1 MRSGLVCAANPG
13 KKDGT
18 GTDAEFNTPNGVCMA
33 NNGRLAFV
41 VEGSALAATGSVR
54 QIVVATGAVTRVAG
68 IGGAGS
74 PLDGIGYNNRFYY
87 PKACA
92 ATADGSIVYVIEAAT
107 NHNRLRK
114 VVVDTKVV
122 TTVAGVLS
130 STAPSTVDGQGTN
143 AQFNIPT
150 GIALGDDASM
160 AYIADFDGNT
170 IRQVELA
177 SGTVTTFAG
186 SGNDGYADGVGTVAE
201 FDQPTGI
208 AFSASSATSA
218 SPSGVLYVTDANNYR
233 VRRIDVATR
242 QVTTVTGLGTSGN
255 DDGDDTVAT
264 FKTIAGIAVSA
275 DGNSLL
281 VADKGSHRIR
291 QILLRGLVPFPPGSP
306 PPPLPPPPPSIFPF
320 SAMLTRP
327 GYCDGFQGGNVPNGW
342 GWALLKSDGYITR
355 PGGGATSDTND
366 PKYYNPSNGIDLWG
380 WEAPTDG
387 GWTRIYEN
395 NAAWV
400 ATKPDGTMDCFG
412 ASQFGV
418 NGCPSSTA
426 VLPDYPKPISFVFS
440 GLSGFCARKRHAQ
453 TQLEPL
459 ICTSMPDSMSD
470 VHVVQH
476 CAPSPCP
483 LHCLV
488 YNDTSVYCWTQG
500 KMANSP
506 SGTGWLTIV
515 ARAAC
520 YAALNVDGSIHS
532 WHNTGTAVNAVCN
545 DAPPTGEHF
554 VAIWAS
560 GSSGFVALSRNGTLA
575 CWNGIETSNTY
586 STADERQCPTGDG
599 YIAVKESQK
608 SFCALRFDGG
618 VHCWSTL
625 VAHIGLHYTSKHNY
639 PFPADKGY
647 VSLYANQQ
655 AWAGLKADGSVKTW
669 GDGSPQGGGGS
680 TGFGG
685 GDAGADALTDVKRI
699 YTGRS
704 AFVALKNDG
713 ILYCWGNPTTG
724 GAMTKRF
731 FVRTGYVHRYG
742 PKKGSEPRSPAAPP
756 GVRGN
761 G

>member
-233 VRRIDVATR
+233 VRRIDVATH

-255 DDGDDTVAT
+255 DDGHGGVETQTRWGGSGARSNAGLHARGHASEAWPRAHCWRCDLMLAVVMPST
-264 FKTIAGIAVSA
+264 FINLRMAV
-275 DGNSLL
+275 
-281 VADKGSHRIR
+281 
-291 QILLRGLVPFPPGSP
+291 
-306 PPPLPPPPPSIFPF
+306 
-320 SAMLTRP
+320 
-327 GYCDGFQGGNVPNGW
+327 GF
-342 GWALLKSDGYITR
+342 
-355 PGGGATSDTND
+355 
-366 PKYYNPSNGIDLWG
+366 
-380 WEAPTDG
+380 
-387 GWTRIYEN
+387 
-395 NAAWV
+395 
-400 ATKPDGTMDCFG
+400 
-412 ASQFGV
+412 
-418 NGCPSSTA
+418 
-426 VLPDYPKPISFVFS
+426 
-440 GLSGFCARKRHAQ
+440 
-453 TQLEPL
+453 
-459 ICTSMPDSMSD
+459 
-470 VHVVQH
+470 
-476 CAPSPCP
+476 
-483 LHCLV
+483 
-488 YNDTSVYCWTQG
+488 
-500 KMANSP
+500 
-506 SGTGWLTIV
+506 
-515 ARAAC
+515 
-520 YAALNVDGSIHS
+520 
-532 WHNTGTAVNAVCN
+532 
-545 DAPPTGEHF
+545 
-554 VAIWAS
+554 
-560 GSSGFVALSRNGTLA
+560 ALSTPRALTAASNRECKSSVQTNHTVRLDAFSLKVAAISARFSIASSSSSSISSAASSSSATDLA
-575 CWNGIETSNTY
+575 PCEHEG
-586 STADERQCPTGDG
+586 R
-599 YIAVKESQK
+599 
-608 SFCALRFDGG
+608 
-618 VHCWSTL
+618 
-625 VAHIGLHYTSKHNY
+625 
-639 PFPADKGY
+639 
-647 VSLYANQQ
+647 
-655 AWAGLKADGSVKTW
+655 
-669 GDGSPQGGGGS
+669 
-680 TGFGG
+680 
-685 GDAGADALTDVKRI
+685 ADAQRERVG
-699 YTGRS
+699 GR
-704 AFVALKNDG
+704 
-713 ILYCWGNPTTG
+713 
-724 GAMTKRF
+724 
-731 FVRTGYVHRYG
+731 
-742 PKKGSEPRSPAAPP
+742 AAPP
-756 GVRGN
+756 AATAARGMLRARPPC
-761 G
+761 